1 MCACTF
7 RPLIDA
13 ARELRV
19 LVEQPACW
27 HAGVVLGTCILCRD
41 DQGIPQKRARCRCKL
56 PRCCIEV
63 SRCDWSTS
71 WSAKERVECNCPR
84 QDHMGSVA
92 VQGRC
97 LQLRRDKHAWG
108 MHFAYC
114 LPHRAHIDIMMATM
128 RAGAIIVNTAQPR

>member
-1 MCACTF
+1 M
-7 RPLIDA
+7 PLQA
-13 ARELRV
+13 PQV
-19 LVEQPACW
+19 LHRGQQVRLVHFLERK
-27 HAGVVLGTCILCRD
+27 GT
-41 DQGIPQKRARCRCKL
+41 
-56 PRCCIEV
+56 
-63 SRCDWSTS
+63 
-71 WSAKERVECNCPR
+71 SAECNCPR